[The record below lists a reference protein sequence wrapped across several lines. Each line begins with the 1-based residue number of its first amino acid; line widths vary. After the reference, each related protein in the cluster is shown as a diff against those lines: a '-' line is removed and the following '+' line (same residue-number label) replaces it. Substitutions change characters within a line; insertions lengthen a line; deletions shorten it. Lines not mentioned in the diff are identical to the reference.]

1 MRRYD
6 ESMRRD
12 TRESLLIG
20 SKIKIKTKNKKSYD
34 KYKKNVNRYHDKYH
48 MIYLC
53 RKIPYLSLYKVSS
66 SSQVN
71 IHSLLSIRIVA
82 LI

>member
-34 KYKKNVNRYHDKYH
+34 KYKK
-48 MIYLC
+48 M
-53 RKIPYLSLYKVSS
+53 
-66 SSQVN
+66 
-71 IHSLLSIRIVA
+71 
-82 LI
+82 